1 MILKFDLE
9 KAYDRLE
16 WSFVMS
22 TLICLGIPEELREI
36 IHLCISSG
44 SMRINWNENV
54 SDSFNSSR
62 GLGQGDPISSYLFIL
77 CLERLGHRIKDV
89 VLIWN
94 WTPFSFGG
102 GDCPK
107 LSLCA
112 LLMILF

>member
-62 GLGQGDPISSYLFIL
+62 ARRPHIF
-77 CLERLGHRIKDV
+77 
-89 VLIWN
+89 
-94 WTPFSFGG
+94 
-102 GDCPK
+102 
-107 LSLCA
+107 LSLHS
-112 LLMILF
+112 LFGEIGPQDK